1 MSVSRR
7 KIIKENQEY
16 YFRTYANTVTRTHWG
31 MSLIIVFLLLVAA
44 MVDVLLFL
52 RLSYIRQATH
62 QFLEIDASEWAEH
75 QLLNIR
81 ITLVAIFALVLSI
94 AALGLW
100 HYWKRVKSYNLYK
113 QKRRYIWIVVSVATG
128 EIMAACVITFFVSQS
143 FLTAVAEFP
152 TLVVTFLPML
162 SGARLL
168 IPWEVTPLSK
178 DDVELGT
185 ALLSKLF
192 DWFSMLYLDKE

>member
-1 MSVSRR
+1 MPVSRR

-16 YFRTYANTVTRTHWG
+16 YFRTYANTVTRAHWG
-31 MSLIIVFLLLVAA
+31 MSLIIVVLLLVAA
-44 MVDVLLFL
+44 MVDVLMFL

-62 QFLEIDASEWAEH
+62 QFLEIDVSEWAEH
-75 QLLNIR
+75 QLLNIG
-81 ITLVAIFALVLSI
+81 ITLAAIFALVVTI

-100 HYWKRVKSYNLYK
+100 HYWKGVKSYNLYK
-113 QKRRYIWIVVSVATG
+113 QKRRYIRIVVSVAAA
-128 EIMAACVITFFVSQS
+128 EILAACVITFFISQS

-168 IPWEVTPLSK
+168 IPWEVTPLPK
-178 DDVELGT
+178 EDVELGI

-192 DWFSMLYLDKE
+192 DWFSTLYLDKE

>member
-1 MSVSRR
+1 MAVSRR

-16 YFRTYANTVTRTHWG
+16 YFRTYANTVTRAHWG
-31 MSLIIVFLLLVAA
+31 MSVIIVVLLLVAA
-44 MVDVLLFL
+44 MVDVLMFL

-62 QFLEIDASEWAEH
+62 QFLEIDVSEWAEH
-75 QLLNIR
+75 QLLNIG
-81 ITLVAIFALVLSI
+81 ITLATIFALVVAI

-100 HYWKRVKSYNLYK
+100 HYWKGVKSYNLYK
-113 QKRRYIWIVVSVATG
+113 QKRRYIWIVVSVATA
-128 EIMAACVITFFVSQS
+128 EIVAACAITS
-143 FLTAVAEFP
+143 FISPSLWAAVAEFL
-152 TLVVTFLPML
+152 TLIVAFLPML

-192 DWFSMLYLDKE
+192 DWLSMLYLDKE